1 MNFENIKEV
10 WDYRLST
17 AVVMID
23 RSGGTWVV
31 KIFSKNNPD
40 YDPAKPKYTAAQPLE
55 VFDTGIAWE
64 ENDEYDKDKLEVCF
78 NWLLD
83 VRDEYALS
91 NIEELKPLVKM
102 LDTANRNLAELE
114 KNLTPAERN
123 AWLTRARASEEM
135 KEFFAE
141 LDAAKNALKEVI

>member
-17 AVVMID
+17 ATVMID
-23 RSGGTWVV
+23 RRSGTWVV
-31 KIFSKNNPD
+31 KIFSKINLD
-40 YDPAKPKYTAAQPLE
+40 YDPAKPETEAQPLE
-55 VFDTGIAWE
+55 EFDTGIKWE

-83 VRDEYALS
+83 VRDEYALP
-91 NIEELKPLVKM
+91 NIEVLKPLAKR

-123 AWLTRARASEEM
+123 AWLTRAKASKEM

-141 LDAAKNALKEVI
+141 LEAAKMAFKGAV